1 MIVFSEKTLE
11 RPPALGPAH
20 LGPPPLTVC
29 VEMGFTWKFLG
40 TQNVTSNQILVVL
53 KFRYFEK
60 DTKI

>member
-1 MIVFSEKTLE
+1 MIVFSEKTPE

-20 LGPPPLTVC
+20 LAPPPLC
-29 VEMGFTWKFLG
+29 VEMGFTWTLLG
-40 TQNVTSNQILVVL
+40 TQNVTPNQILVVL

>member
-1 MIVFSEKTLE
+1 MIVFSEKTPE

-20 LGPPPLTVC
+20 LSPHPHC
-29 VEMGFTWKFLG
+29 VEMGFTWTLLG
-40 TQNVTSNQILVVL
+40 TQNVTPNQILVVL

>member
-1 MIVFSEKTLE
+1 MIVFSEKTPE

-20 LGPPPLTVC
+20 LAPPTPLC
-29 VEMGFTWKFLG
+29 VEMGFTWTLLG
-40 TQNVTSNQILVVL
+40 TQNVTLVVL